1 MIKETLRMR
10 GHLRIDKFD
19 EHGKF
24 TDFIEDENI
33 FLTLGINEM
42 WKLITG
48 QSANTFT
55 TAQAQIGIGDS
66 ATAAVASQTDLQAA
80 ANKAYVLM
88 DAGYPTVPSAGA
100 IQFRATFGSAVANYV
115 WSEFVLKH
123 LTSLISLDRATG
135 AWGTKAAGTTWVATL
150 TATIA

>member
-1 MIKETLRMR
+1 MIKETLKMR
-10 GHLRIDKFD
+10 GHLRIDKYD
-19 EHGKF
+19 ERGVF
-24 TDFIEDENI
+24 TGFIEDENI
-33 FLTLGINEM
+33 FLTLGLNEM

-66 ATAAVASQTDLQAA
+66 ATAAVVSQTDLQAA
-80 ANKAYVLM
+80 TNKTYVAM
-88 DAGYPTVPSAGA
+88 DGGYPAVPSAGA
-100 IQFRATFGSAVANYV
+100 IQFRSTFGAAAANYV

-123 LTSLISLDRATG
+123 LTSAICLDRATG
-135 AWGTKAAGTTWVATL
+135 AWGTKASGTTWVATL